1 VTATRGSA
9 IARLAL
15 SLARARLDPE
25 EAVPRVLEAA
35 ANDRAVLDLAR
46 TRVLAALDGEPRNTR
61 ISAALEILDAS
72 LVRLELD
79 S

>member
-1 VTATRGSA
+1 M
-9 IARLAL
+9 L

-25 EAVPRVLEAA
+25 EAVPTVLEAA
-35 ANDRAVLDLAR
+35 ANDRVVLELAR
-46 TRVLAALDGEPRNTR
+46 TRVLAALDGEPGNTR

>member
-1 VTATRGSA
+1 M
-9 IARLAL
+9 
-15 SLARARLDPE
+15 
-25 EAVPRVLEAA
+25 LEAA
-35 ANDRAVLDLAR
+35 ANDRVVLELAR
-46 TRVLAALDGEPRNTR
+46 TRVLAALDGEPGNTR